1 MELVYR
7 NKGGYPVKESEMFK
21 AVPDVSFCKNKS
33 AIAEYY
39 YYLGGDRKK
48 NRIFH
53 SKREEVKA

>member
-1 MELVYR
+1 M
-7 NKGGYPVKESEMFK
+7 KESKMFK
-21 AVPDVSFCKNKS
+21 AVSDMTFCKNKS